1 MDNGN
6 EPNYT
11 SSAWLF
17 CVKQPNAVEALSK
30 SKQAFPI
37 EKLHHSDGF
46 ILTSTSSGSTKLI
59 DGATG
64 ATSSITPSPD
74 TPVPDSSGSSGSS
87 GSYDEQGAPQLST
100 YNQWNKDAHD
110 NMQANMDEPQYN
122 TWNGNENCNLKCD
135 PESANFSPL
144 NRILGKALPSGDVI
158 EIQLSFTPGNG
169 CNISGDLKW
178 EEDNEDQ
185 FPPLIP
191 NNDKT
196 TYQTIHS
203 MIMLNEYGLNLL
215 LEGRDEEE
223 NYMMIDDQPPTWVGI
238 N

>member
-1 MDNGN
+1 M
-6 EPNYT
+6 PQ
-11 SSAWLF
+11 L
-17 CVKQPNAVEALSK
+17 
-30 SKQAFPI
+30 
-37 EKLHHSDGF
+37 
-46 ILTSTSSGSTKLI
+46 
-59 DGATG
+59 
-64 ATSSITPSPD
+64 
-74 TPVPDSSGSSGSS
+74 GSS
-87 GSYDEQGAPQLST
+87 GSYDEQGAPQQST

-110 NMQANMDEPQYN
+110 NTQANMDEPQYN
-122 TWNGNENCNLKCD
+122 SWNGNENCNLKCD

-144 NRILGKALPSGDVI
+144 NLILGKALPSGDVI

-203 MIMLNEYGLNLL
+203 AIVLNEYELNLL
-215 LEGRDEEE
+215 LEDWDEEE
-223 NYMMIDDQPPTWVGI
+223 NYMMIGDQPPTWIGI